1 MSISSASLRVSI
13 PLMGSQLE
21 TPKKP
26 GFARRFLIALLDSV
40 EEHTVKSTDDQSND
54 DVHWTDSTGQR
65 RYGPIGDHANS
76 LHLR

>member
-1 MSISSASLRVSI
+1 MIHSVPIRGTIKAMKAKPS
-13 PLMGSQLE
+13 
-21 TPKKP
+21 TTKKP
-26 GFARRFLIALLDSV
+26 GFARRFLIALLDSA

-76 LHLR
+76 LHLG